1 MKLIPAIDVRE
12 GACVQLVGGD
22 YAVEKVRLADV
33 QAVATRWK
41 DAGFSLLHLVDLD
54 AATGRGSNRALL
66 EQVIA
71 KAGVATQVGG
81 GVRDEATIDAWLAA
95 GAHRVVIGTKAIENV
110 DWLTRMAA
118 KFPQRLVLAADV
130 RGTEVL
136 THGWSKGTGRSLPEF
151 LKALTDLP
159 LAAVLVT
166 AVHVEGQQQGT
177 DLQVMAAARAATTVP
192 IIASGGV
199 TSLDDLRALAT
210 LDIAGA
216 VVGMALYTGRLDA
229 AAVPQ
234 EFK

>member
-22 YAVEKVRLADV
+22 YAVEKVRLTDV
-33 QAVATRWK
+33 QGVATRWK
-41 DAGFSLLHLVDLD
+41 DAGFRLLHLVDLD

-71 KAGVATQVGG
+71 KAGVPTQVGG
-81 GVRDEATIDAWLAA
+81 GVRDEATIEAWLTA
-95 GAHRVVIGTKAIENV
+95 GAYRVVIGTKGIENV

-151 LKALTDLP
+151 LKALTEVP

-177 DLQVMAAARAATTVP
+177 DVQVMAVARAATTVP

-199 TSLDDLRALAT
+199 TSLDDLRALAA
-210 LDIAGA
+210 LDLAGA
-216 VVGMALYTGRLDA
+216 VVGMALYTGRLNA